1 MANPSDNSPPVDFNA
16 LFAKVPA
23 DFPRPV
29 HIGAVSGV
37 QSKLLLVEYEGKLYE
52 SGSTPPE
59 IASRWDVCE
68 DLAFQLQGKALESKS
83 GKRSHMTE
91 SDILEQYLPR
101 LIATGW
107 TSEAEARWIIRRMAE
122 MLGWPVPSA
131 ALEPQTPGQT

>member
-1 MANPSDNSPPVDFNA
+1 MDNDKTDFNA
-16 LFAKVPA
+16 LFAKVPT

-29 HIGAVSGV
+29 HAGAVSGF
-37 QSKLLLVEYEGKLYE
+37 QNKLLLVEYEGKLYE

-68 DLAFQLQGKALESKS
+68 DLAIKLQRSALESS
-83 GKRSHMTE
+83 TGKRAHM
-91 SDILEQYLPR
+91 SKADILEQYRPR

-122 MLGWPVPSA
+122 LLGWPVPEQA
-131 ALEPQTPGQT
+131 VEPDSGA